1 MSLCIPLKIGEA
13 TTILDPATDEPIT
26 VIVTAIEDGGRVTIR
41 VVASSDVKVAK
52 VRDPEAL
59 PTLH

>member
-1 MSLCIPLKIGEA
+1 MSLYIPLKVGEA
-13 TTILDPATDEPIT
+13 TTILDPATGEPVT
-26 VIVTAIEDGGRVTIR
+26 VIVTAIEDGQATIR
-41 VVASSDVKVAK
+41 VVAASDVRVSK